1 METLAELDQRG
12 FLTNSQVA
20 DLLFADRPNPQGAL
34 RTDTAAQAAANR
46 TLRRLW
52 HSGLVERVRV
62 VLTSRRTGG
71 PYVTFVNVLTV
82 AGARIVRDSYEELG
96 TDRSL
101 RWTKGG
107 GDLGYQGFEHAVA
120 INDVYALAV
129 RACAHGGVR
138 IGGWRD
144 DRQLAAMNRIGET
157 HFVSVPDG
165 FFALSAGGPVV
176 GHFLEL
182 DRGTETVF
190 GISERRRD
198 WKAKIA
204 GYEAYFRERY
214 GAEALFEGIAAPVVL
229 TVTTSAER
237 LANLVAATRAAGGG
251 ARYWYTTLDALDPED
266 APRGAAFWEPIWHLA
281 TEASP
286 CSLLERVGPNFVS

>member
-20 DLLFADRPNPQGAL
+20 DLLFANRPNPQGAP

-52 HSGLVERVRV
+52 HSGLVQRERV
-62 VLTSRRTGG
+62 VLTSRRTNG
-71 PYVTFVNVLTV
+71 PYVTFVNVLT
-82 AGARIVRDSYEELG
+82 AEGAQIVRDYYEELG
-96 TDRSL
+96 TGRSL
-101 RWTKGG
+101 RWTKAG

-129 RACAHGGVR
+129 RSCTQRGVR

-144 DRQLAAMNRIGET
+144 DRQLSAMNRAGET

-165 FFALSAGGPVV
+165 FFALSTGEAVT

-182 DRGTETVF
+182 DRGTESVF

-214 GAEALFEGIAAPVVL
+214 AAEALFEGIAAPVVL
-229 TVTTSAER
+229 TVTTSPER
-237 LANLVAATRAAGGG
+237 LVNLLTATRAAGGG

-266 APRGAAFWEPIWHLA
+266 APRGSAFWEPIWRVS
-281 TEASP
+281 TEPSP
-286 CSLLERVGPNFVS
+286 CSLLERLGSESLS